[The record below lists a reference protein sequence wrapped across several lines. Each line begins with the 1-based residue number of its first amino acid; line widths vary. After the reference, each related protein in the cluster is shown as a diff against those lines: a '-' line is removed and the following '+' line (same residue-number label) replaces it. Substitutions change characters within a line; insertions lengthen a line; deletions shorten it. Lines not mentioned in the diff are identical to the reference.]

1 MVDVQFLGTTTDV
14 VDFHGAASPVPF
26 FIVFEG
32 ETGVCANGQE
42 VYGCESGELHC
53 RKFSFCVFESL
64 VSLVW
69 FGLVR

>member
-1 MVDVQFLGTTTDV
+1 MVDVQFLGTTADV
-14 VDFHGAASPVPF
+14 VDFHGAASAVPL

-42 VYGCESGELHC
+42 VNRCESGEFHC
-53 RKFSFCVFESL
+53 RKFGLCVFGSL

-69 FGLVR
+69 FGLV